1 MHYSF
6 NAYTYNVVKITYD
19 PAKRKKALD
28 ERGLDFEDA
37 RHVLAGDT
45 FEYEDTRMD
54 YGENRMICFGF
65 LDNRL
70 VALVYVRRGED
81 THIVSMR
88 KANDREHKKLS
99 IEK

>member
-1 MHYSF
+1 M
-6 NAYTYNVVKITYD
+6 KITYE
-19 PAKRKKALD
+19 PAKRKKALE

-54 YGENRMICFGF
+54 YGEKRMICFGF

-70 VALVYVRRGED
+70 VVLVYVRRGEVTHIVSRRGED
-81 THIVSMR
+81 TRIVSMR